1 MNVFFDSS
9 ALAKRY
15 IEEKGSDR
23 LQAIIS
29 SASALGV
36 SVICIPELISAL
48 CRRRRE
54 TRLSSRQYREAKAAV
69 FADIE
74 DASVIGISEEVIA
87 RSVELLEHFP
97 LRSADALH
105 IACAAEWSAELFVSA
120 DERQARAARAHGLP
134 VKVLEE

>member
-1 MNVFFDSS
+1 MNIFFDSS

-15 IEEKGSDR
+15 LEEKGSDR
-23 LQAIIS
+23 VQAILS

-36 SVICIPELISAL
+36 SVICVAEIISAL

-54 TRLSSRQYREAKAAV
+54 RRLSTQQYRDAKAAL
-69 FADIE
+69 FSDIE
-74 DASVIGISEEVIA
+74 DASVIGIGDEVIA

-105 IACAAEWSAELFVSA
+105 LACAAEWSAELFVSA
-120 DERQARAARAHGLP
+120 DERQARAARAHGL
-134 VKVLEE
+134 KVEALEE